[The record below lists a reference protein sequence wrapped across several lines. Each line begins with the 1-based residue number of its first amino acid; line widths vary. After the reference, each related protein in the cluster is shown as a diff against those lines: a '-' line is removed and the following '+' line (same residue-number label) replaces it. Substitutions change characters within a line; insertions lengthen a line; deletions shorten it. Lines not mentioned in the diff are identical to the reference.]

1 MFAKSKRD
9 FFAKK
14 ISEGSKKQE
23 VFYLPYGSS
32 PGIG

>member
-1 MFAKSKRD
+1 LQKAKEI
-9 FFAKK
+9 FLQKK
-14 ISEGSKKQE
+14 ISEGREKQE